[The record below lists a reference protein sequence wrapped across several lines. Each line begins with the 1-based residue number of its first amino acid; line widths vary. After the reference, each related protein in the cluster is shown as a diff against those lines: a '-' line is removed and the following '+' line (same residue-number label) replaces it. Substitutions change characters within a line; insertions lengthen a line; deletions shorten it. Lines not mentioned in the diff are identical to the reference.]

1 MSNRIISIAAINAFI
16 AIAAGAFAAHGLK
29 HYLDADNLAIFHTAA
44 YYQMVHALGLLF
56 IGLLNKIEPQRKLNI
71 IAKFMFVG
79 IILFSGS
86 LYALALTQVKWL
98 GFITPIGG
106 LCFLIAWFYL
116 AIIFIK
122 QTDSS
127 STS

>member
-1 MSNRIISIAAINAFI
+1 MSNRIVSIAAINAFI

-29 HYLDADNLAIFHTAA
+29 HYLSAGNIAIFHTAA
-44 YYQMVHALGLLF
+44 YYQMVHALALLF
-56 IGLLNKIEPQRKLNI
+56 IGVLNKIEPRRELDI
-71 IAKFMFVG
+71 IARFMFVG

-116 AIIFIK
+116 AITFIR
-122 QTDSS
+122 QTNSS
-127 STS
+127 STR